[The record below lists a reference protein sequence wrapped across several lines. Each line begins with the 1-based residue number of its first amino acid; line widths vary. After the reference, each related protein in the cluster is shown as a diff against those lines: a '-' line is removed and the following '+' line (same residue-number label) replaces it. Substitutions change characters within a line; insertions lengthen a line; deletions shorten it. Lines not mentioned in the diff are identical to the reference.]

1 MGKPIFIEFDHL
13 AEHFSPLGV
22 NRILIGI
29 RNLSAY
35 GLHKFSGARIYTDNF
50 DRFHQTAPVIVDQS
64 TNNVISIIL

>member
-1 MGKPIFIEFDHL
+1 MGKPIFVDFDHL

-35 GLHKFSGARIYTDNF
+35 GLHKFSGLAFI
-50 DRFHQTAPVIVDQS
+50 P
-64 TNNVISIIL
+64 IILTAFIR

>member
-1 MGKPIFIEFDHL
+1 MGKPIFVEFDHL

-35 GLHKFSGARIYTDNF
+35 GLHKFSGLAFIPIIF
-50 DRFHQTAPVIVDQS
+50 TAFIRSHP
-64 TNNVISIIL
+64 